1 MLISSKKEIRENY
14 FMLDAIK
21 DLKQGLQAKNN
32 AMIKNPHRTVIH
44 IPTFNGSDLY
54 MPSAD
59 VSSDIASVKEII

>member
-1 MLISSKKEIRENY
+1 
-14 FMLDAIK
+14 MLDAIK